1 MDDSQA
7 SPTPTLRLLPSSC
20 LGGATHMAID
30 TLLLEQRAPALRLY
44 SWQRPTLSLGF
55 HQRCIEPHWHGLA
68 AAGMVDL
75 VRRPSGGRAV
85 LHAGE
90 LTYALVWPDP
100 PLSRLQAYSRAC
112 AWLVDCFATLDLP
125 LQAGRQAASTQ
136 PSSCFATSTAAD
148 LVHACGAKRIGSA
161 QLWSRGCLLQH
172 GSILLDPPADLWQL
186 VFGSPPPRLPA
197 MPVDRAELELRLI
210 RSAQAELP
218 AAAAGSRMCPLSGEE
233 WERIAATEGRY
244 RLAVEGSS
252 SLASPEATME
262 RTTWD
267 RARPRG

>member
-1 MDDSQA
+1 
-7 SPTPTLRLLPSSC
+7 
-20 LGGATHMAID
+20 MAID
-30 TLLLEQRAPALRLY
+30 VLLLEQRAPALRLY

-55 HQRCIEPHWHGLA
+55 HQRRIEPHWQGLA
-68 AAGMVDL
+68 AAGIVDL

-100 PLSRLQAYSRAC
+100 SLSRLQAYSRAC
-112 AWLVDCFATLDLP
+112 AWLVDCFATLGLP
-125 LQAGRQAASTQ
+125 LQAGRHAVSTQ

-161 QLWSRGCLLQH
+161 QLWRSGCLLQH

-186 VFGSPPPRLPA
+186 VFGNPPPRLPA
-197 MPVDRAELELRLI
+197 LPIDRAELELRLI
-210 RSAQAELP
+210 KSAQACLP
-218 AAAAGSRMCPLSGEE
+218 VAAAGCRINPLSDEE
-233 WERIAATEGRY
+233 WERITATEASY
-244 RLAVEGSS
+244 RLVVAGSS

-267 RARPRG
+267 RARPSG

>member
-1 MDDSQA
+1 MNDLQA
-7 SPTPTLRLLPSSC
+7 STTPTLRLLSSSC

-30 TLLLEQRAPALRLY
+30 VLLLEQRVPALRLY

-55 HQRCIEPHWHGLA
+55 HQRRIEPHWQGLA
-68 AAGMVDL
+68 AAGIVDL

-100 PLSRLQAYSRAC
+100 SLSRLQAYSRAC
-112 AWLVDCFATLDLP
+112 AWLVDCFATLGLP
-125 LQAGRQAASTQ
+125 LQAGRQAVSTQ

-161 QLWSRGCLLQH
+161 QLWRSGCLLQH

-186 VFGSPPPRLPA
+186 VFGNPPPRLPA
-197 MPVDRAELELRLI
+197 LPIDRAELELRLI
-210 RSAQAELP
+210 KSAQACLP
-218 AAAAGSRMCPLSGEE
+218 VAAAGCRISPLSDEE
-233 WERIAATEGRY
+233 WERITATEASY
-244 RLAVEGSS
+244 RLVVAGSS

-267 RARPRG
+267 RARPSG